1 MRLTLRTLLA
11 YLDDI
16 LEPKQT
22 KELGEKIADSHFAT
36 SLINRIR
43 EVLRRRRL
51 TAPTLTGPGSGLDPN
66 TVAEYLDNTL
76 PPEKVADVEKTSLE
90 SDIYLAEV
98 AGCHQ
103 ILTLVLGEPVDIVPE
118 SRERIYALTAPEQVA
133 TLPSPAPEPV
143 PAKERPKAKSG
154 VRPAPQP
161 VAARPAVVEQDDF
174 RKGIPDYLRKPPLWK
189 RALPFAAVTAGLLLV
204 GLMIF
209 ASNQP
214 DENNAAGT
222 GGQAKMAAVEKKQPK
237 LPVQEEPTVDE
248 APVEIASVELA
259 GTGDVE
265 VVEEVVEPPTA
276 TESADEIDETQLAEI
291 ETFDPEA
298 SIDPPAPPDGAVE
311 VASTLPDEIGSVL
324 PEVDPQENSLFPPDV
339 PVETDLETET
349 ETPLPPA
356 PTEETPIESPVETA
370 TETETE
376 TATSDTEP
384 GPALVSAESE
394 QDKVAVVE
402 TPPQPLETVPVPPKK
417 LRPPVTAQYQPGQNG
432 IMLVHD
438 PHEAGWSK
446 LAPRSKLHPGD
457 RIAVPDPYFA
467 SIRLS
472 EGNTHVTLL
481 PGSQNG
487 SLMELTEPTEAG
499 HCTIQ
504 VTRGRF
510 VFRGNSKSANAQ
522 DGPIEIGLRVGNEL
536 WQVKF
541 LTPDAV
547 WGLEIN
553 PRRPEGSDQPLG
565 DNSYTGD
572 LYVAAGTIQFFDG
585 KQLKIVKDGP
595 AWIPLTLGQRPQVS
609 ADGTVEPSAPL
620 TTMPN
625 WLGMPK
631 LTGKQLEHSR
641 RFAREFDEV
650 QPIEISLVGA
660 VDHADED
667 IAALGVKCFALT
679 ENYEVLVKA
688 LSGSESESARRAA
701 ADGLRDWLPT
711 DPENGDKL
719 KQELS
724 KVYYEETPDV
734 IYRLLWGIP
743 KADAERLAP
752 SLQLVKWMGHD
763 QQVIRE
769 MAFDEVRHLS
779 EKQGTLG
786 YHPSNGSVQKRS
798 RAIES
803 WRRFVERTGGLH
815 RQR

>member
-133 TLPSPAPEPV
+133 TLPTPAPEPA
-143 PAKERPKAKSG
+143 PTKERSKSKSG
-154 VRPAPQP
+154 ARPAPQP
-161 VAARPAVVEQDDF
+161 VAARPAVAEQDDF

-189 RALPFAAVTAGLLLV
+189 RALPFVAVGAGLLLV
-204 GLMIF
+204 ALMIIDP
-209 ASNQP
+209 SQS
-214 DENNAAGT
+214 DEKNVTDNAGT
-222 GGQAKMAAVEKKQPK
+222 GGQANFAAIEKKQPK
-237 LPVQEEPTVDE
+237 LPAQEEPTVDE
-248 APVEIASVELA
+248 VPVEIASNELA
-259 GTGDVE
+259 GTEEVE
-265 VVEEVVEPPTA
+265 VVEEVVEPPA
-276 TESADEIDETQLAEI
+276 QAESADEPDDTQLAEI

-311 VASTLPDEIGSVL
+311 VATTLPGEIDTVL
-324 PEVDPQENSLFPPDV
+324 PEVDPQDDNLFPPDV
-339 PVETDLETET
+339 PVETELETET
-349 ETPLPPA
+349 ETPLPATPTDTT
-356 PTEETPIESPVETA
+356 PTEALDETA
-370 TETETE
+370 TET
-376 TATSDTEP
+376 ATSETDP
-384 GPALVSAESE
+384 GPELVSAESE

-402 TPPQPLETVPVPPKK
+402 TPPQPLETVPTPPEK
-417 LRPPVTAQYQPGQNG
+417 LRSPVTAQYQPGQNG

-446 LAPRSKLHPGD
+446 LAPRSKIHPGD

-467 SIRLS
+467 SVRLS

-487 SLMELTEPTEAG
+487 SLMELSESSEAG
-499 HCTIQ
+499 HCTLK
-504 VTRGRF
+504 VTRGRL
-510 VFRGNSKSANAQ
+510 VFRGNSKSANDH
-522 DGPIEIGLRVGNEL
+522 DGPVEIGLKVGNEL

-553 PRRPEGSDQPLG
+553 PRRPEGSDQPLV

-595 AWIPLTLGQRPQVS
+595 AWIPLTPGQRPQVS

-734 IYRLLWGIP
+734 IYSLLWGIP

-786 YHPSNGSVQKRS
+786 YHPSSGSVQKRS

-815 RQR
+815 MQR